1 LTLTLRECLSLPLH
15 PFDKERSVTATPF
28 NLMQSGKPSKSAHR
42 VALHRAVHQ
51 LLDEPIVFSDPFA
64 LPILGKHL
72 ARMVEADPY
81 QFNDPMS
88 RGVRAAAVVRSK
100 AAEDML
106 EVSLN
111 PGVGQYLVLGAGLDT
126 YLLRNPGAD
135 KNVRVFEVD
144 HPATQTW
151 KKGILQ
157 EQGLEVPDPV
167 EFVAA
172 DFETVT
178 LASALSSSTFRSDV
192 PTCFSWLGVT
202 VYLSKEAIFDVLNYV
217 ASLPKGSSITFDY
230 CLAPALLHPIDQLIL
245 EYAAKQFDVDGEP
258 WQSYFHPQELHREI
272 AALGFRDV
280 TDFSADQLNARY
292 FQKRKDGLRVGNGFR
307 ILRAVV

>member
-1 LTLTLRECLSLPLH
+1 VIAT
-15 PFDKERSVTATPF
+15 SV

-51 LLDEPIVFSDPFA
+51 LLDEPIVFFDPFA
-64 LPILGKHL
+64 LPILGKDL
-72 ARMVEADPY
+72 AQIVERDPY

-88 RGVRAAAVVRSK
+88 RGLRAVAVVRSR

-111 PGVGQYLVLGAGLDT
+111 QGVGQYVVLGAGLDT
-126 YLLRNPGAD
+126 YLLRNPGAN
-135 KNVRVFEVD
+135 KNLRVFEVD

-151 KKGILQ
+151 KNGILQ
-157 EQGLEVPDPV
+157 EQGLKVLDAV
-167 EFVAA
+167 ELVAA

-178 LASALSSSTFRSDV
+178 LASALISTKFRSDM
-192 PTCFSWLGVT
+192 PSCFSWLGVT
-202 VYLSKEAIFDVLNYV
+202 VYLSKQAIFDVLNYV

-230 CLAPALLHPIDQLIL
+230 RVAPALLHPIDQVISD
-245 EYAAKQFDVDGEP
+245 YAARQFEMDGEP
-258 WQSYFHPQELHREI
+258 WQSYFHPQELQREI

-280 TDFSADQLNARY
+280 TDVGADELNARY
-292 FQKRKDGLRVGNGFR
+292 FHKRNDGLRVGNGCR
-307 ILRAVV
+307 ILRAIV

>member
-1 LTLTLRECLSLPLH
+1 MI
-15 PFDKERSVTATPF
+15 ATPV

-72 ARMVEADPY
+72 AQIVEGDPY

-111 PGVGQYLVLGAGLDT
+111 QGVGQYLVLGAGLDT
-126 YLLRNPGAD
+126 YLLRNPGT
-135 KNVRVFEVD
+135 NTNLRVFEVD

-151 KKGILQ
+151 KKEILQ
-157 EQGLEVPDPV
+157 EQGLKVLDSV

-178 LASALSSSTFRSDV
+178 LASALTSSTFRSDV
-192 PTCFSWLGVT
+192 PSCFSWLGVT
-202 VYLSKEAIFDVLNYV
+202 VYLSKQAIFDVLNYV

-230 CLAPALLHPIDQLIL
+230 RVAPALLHPIDQVIID
-245 EYAAKQFDVDGEP
+245 YAAKQFEMDGEP
-258 WQSYFHPQELHREI
+258 WQSFFHPQELQGEI
-272 AALGFRDV
+272 AALGFRDL
-280 TDFSADQLNARY
+280 TDFSADELNARY